1 MKKSLLLLAVCLG
14 SLGTYA
20 QDDDVYFVPSSK
32 DKTETN
38 DTYTAPGRSSYSPI
52 TGSDDQT
59 FQQSNWAAG
68 RGNGQWDVDAYN
80 RRGRNY
86 KGNTVADTLDAQQ
99 SYNQGYDDGYEDGSC
114 TARIVRF
121 WSPRAGVYVSS
132 PYYMDYYGLC
142 DFYDPFYYGYG
153 SAWSIG
159 WSGWYGWG
167 SWYGWRPYYGS
178 WYGWGG
184 WHSPWYDPWYDPWY
198 GGYGWWGGPHHD
210 WAWRPALPSNAQR
223 GPVGGWVSRGGSR
236 GAGLGTGVVS
246 AANRGGSLGFGGGRN
261 YGGGRGVSGGIS
273 GNSRRNFGNPGVN
286 TNTNTNFNVNTNTR
300 RFDRGSSPVG
310 NGRGFEMNRNDNGG
324 NSNRTFSQPSRSN
337 SGSGS
342 FGGRGFGGG
351 GGRSGGPV
359 GGSMGGGR
367 GFGGRR

>member
-1 MKKSLLLLAVCLG
+1 MKKSLLLLTLCLS

-38 DTYTAPGRSSYSPI
+38 NTYTASGRSSYTPI
-52 TGSDDQT
+52 TGSDDPT
-59 FQQSNWAAG
+59 FQQSDWAAG
-68 RGNGQWDVDAYN
+68 RGNGRWDVDAYN

-86 KGNTVADTLDAQQ
+86 KGNAVADTLTSQQ
-99 SYNQGYDDGYEDGSC
+99 TYDQGYEDGYEDGSC

-132 PYYMDYYGLC
+132 PYYMDYYDLSYT
-142 DFYDPFYYGYG
+142 YDPFYYGYG

-167 SWYGWRPYYGS
+167 SWYGWRPYYS

-198 GGYGWWGGPHHD
+198 GGCGWWPRYD
-210 WAWRPALPSNAQR
+210 WAWRPALPSNAHR
-223 GPVGGWVSRGGSR
+223 GPVGGWTARGGSR
-236 GAGLGTGVVS
+236 GAGAATGGVN
-246 AANRGGSLGFGGGRN
+246 AAGRGSSLGFGGGRN
-261 YGGGRGVSGGIS
+261 YGGGRGVAGGVS
-273 GNSRRNFGNPGVN
+273 GNSRRNFGNTGVN
-286 TNTNTNFNVNTNTR
+286 SNTNFNVNTNTGNR
-300 RFDRGSSPVG
+300 SFDRSNNSYN
-310 NGRGFEMNRNDNGG
+310 NGRGFNTNRNDNGG
-324 NSNRTFSQPSRSN
+324 SSNRTYSQPSRSN
-337 SGSGS
+337 VGSGS
-342 FGGRGFGGG
+342 FGGGRGFGGG
-351 GGRSGGPV
+351 GRSGGSV

>member
-1 MKKSLLLLAVCLG
+1 MKKSLLLLTLCLS

-38 DTYTAPGRSSYSPI
+38 DTYTASGRSSYTPI
-52 TGSDDQT
+52 TGNDDPT
-59 FQQSNWAAG
+59 FQQSDWAAG
-68 RGNGQWDVDAYN
+68 RGNGRWDVDAYN

-86 KGNTVADTLDAQQ
+86 KGNAVADTLTSQQ
-99 SYNQGYDDGYEDGSC
+99 TYDQGYEDGYEDGSC

-132 PYYMDYYGLC
+132 PYYMDYYDLSYA
-142 DFYDPFYYGYG
+142 YDPFYYGYG

-167 SWYGWRPYYGS
+167 SWYGWRPYYS

-198 GGYGWWGGPHHD
+198 GGCGWWPRYD
-210 WAWRPALPSNAQR
+210 WAWRPALPSNAHR
-223 GPVGGWVSRGGSR
+223 GPVGGWTARGGSR
-236 GAGLGTGVVS
+236 GAGVATGGVN
-246 AANRGGSLGFGGGRN
+246 AAGRGSSLGLGGGRN
-261 YGGGRGVSGGIS
+261 YGGGRGVAGGVS
-273 GNSRRNFGNPGVN
+273 GNSRRNFGKTGVN
-286 TNTNTNFNVNTNTR
+286 PNTNFNVNTNTGNR
-300 RFDRGSSPVG
+300 SFDRSNNSYN
-310 NGRGFEMNRNDNGG
+310 NGRGFNTNRNDNGG
-324 NSNRTFSQPSRSN
+324 SSNRTYSQPSRSN
-337 SGSGS
+337 VGSGS
-342 FGGRGFGGG
+342 FGGGRGFGGG
-351 GGRSGGPV
+351 RSGGSV